1 MAPGGA
7 GWGVC
12 GEGGGGGGGVEFDLK
27 MTKPPAFAD
36 DEEEA
41 AWWASP
47 EGREFVKQKAAEL
60 QKKPSK
66 GSRLVGQL
74 NRLRS

>member
-1 MAPGGA
+1 MK
-7 GWGVC
+7 
-12 GEGGGGGGGVEFDLK
+12 K
-27 MTKPPAFAD
+27 MTKPPVFAND
-36 DEEEA
+36 DEEA

-74 NRLRS
+74 NRGTPQG

>member
-1 MAPGGA
+1 
-7 GWGVC
+7 
-12 GEGGGGGGGVEFDLK
+12 
-27 MTKPPAFAD
+27 MTKPPAFAND
-36 DEEEA
+36 DEEA

-60 QKKPSK
+60 QKKPPK

>member
-1 MAPGGA
+1 
-7 GWGVC
+7 
-12 GEGGGGGGGVEFDLK
+12 

-47 EGREFVKQKAAEL
+47 QGREFVKQQSAEP
-60 QKKPSK
+60 QKKPLN